1 MSMAAPTPVIG
12 KPPSGANLRSTEK
25 QMISWPNHR
34 LLNLLRIEL
43 PIILAPMAG
52 SGTAALAIAVAEAGG
67 LGSLACA
74 LLSPDQA
81 RAEFAAI
88 RQGTSRPINM
98 NFFCHAMPPID
109 AVREATW
116 RQRLRPYFVEL
127 GLDPEMP
134 VPTSS
139 IPTFGSVHCD
149 LVAELKPEIVSF
161 HFGLPSEELLS
172 RVKAAGAKVLS
183 SATTVEEAIWL
194 EQRGCDAIIAQGI
207 EAGGHRGM
215 FISDTVA
222 TQVGTMAL
230 VPQVV
235 DAVNVPV
242 IAAGGIADGRGIAA
256 AFALGALGVQ
266 MGTAFLFC
274 PEANV
279 ALLYR
284 HALKNARDDQTAI
297 TNIFTG
303 RAARAMVNR
312 IAAELGPMAE
322 HAPAF
327 PTAGAALAPLRAKAE
342 AAGSDDFTSLWSG
355 QAARL
360 GRELP
365 ARQLTALLAE
375 EALAVHRHHSTEMQV
390 DNKGSV

>member
-12 KPPSGANLRSTEK
+12 EPRSRADLRNTEK
-25 QMISWPNHR
+25 QMISLPDHR
-34 LLNLLRIEL
+34 LLDLLEIEL

-52 SGTAALAIAVAEAGG
+52 PGTAALAIAVAEAGG
-67 LGSLACA
+67 LGSLACV

-88 RQGTSRPINM
+88 RQGTSKPINM
-98 NFFCHAMPPID
+98 NFFCHAVPPID
-109 AVREATW
+109 AAREAAW
-116 RQRLRPYFVEL
+116 RRRLTPYFVEL

-134 VPTSS
+134 APASS
-139 IPTFGSVHCD
+139 IPSFGSVHCD

-161 HFGLPSEELLS
+161 HFGLPSEDLLS
-172 RVKAAGAKVLS
+172 RVKATGAKVLS
-183 SATTVEEAIWL
+183 SATTVKEAVWL
-194 EQRGCDAIIAQGI
+194 QQRGCDAIIAQGV

-215 FISDTVA
+215 FLSDTVA
-222 TQVGTMAL
+222 TQVGTIAL
-230 VPQVV
+230 VPQLV

-256 AFALGALGVQ
+256 AFALGASGVQ
-266 MGTAFLFC
+266 MGTAYLFC

-279 ALLYR
+279 APLYR

-312 IAAELGPMAE
+312 ITEELGPVSE

-342 AAGSDDFTSLWSG
+342 AAGSDDFSSLWSG

-365 ARQLTALLAE
+365 ARQLTVLLAE
-375 EALAVHRHHSTEMQV
+375 EALAVRRRYSTENAGRQ
-390 DNKGSV
+390 